1 MLLLLLLLLQ
11 ITHVTLLRQ
20 PDDPNK
26 LRGYAFVHFTERPMA
41 LRVLT
46 DAEAGKEFE
55 LDGKQLA
62 INMARPQVRGIAV
75 RLEGAVPVQP
85 APHDA

>member
-1 MLLLLLLLLQ
+1 
-11 ITHVTLLRQ
+11 
-20 PDDPNK
+20 
-26 LRGYAFVHFTERPMA
+26 MA